1 MIMKRFKKPKQEKAV
16 YTKKEIRDLC
26 DQFVAKSCIL
36 MMTAVADELDL
47 DEEKIC
53 DIAKRTER
61 YAKYEKDH
69 IVRINEVSDML
80 KKKTGIDW
88 RW

>member
-1 MIMKRFKKPKQEKAV
+1 MKRFKKPKQENYSKV
-16 YTKKEIRDLC
+16 QVRELC

-36 MMTAVADELDL
+36 MITAVADELDI
-47 DEEKIC
+47 DEDMIC
-53 DIAKRTER
+53 RIAERTQR
-61 YAKYEKDH
+61 YAKYESDH
-69 IVRINEVSDML
+69 LIRMNEVSDML

>member
-53 DIAKRTER
+53 AIAERTER

-69 IVRINEVSDML
+69 IVRLNEVSKML
-80 KKKTGIDW
+80 KEKTGIDW

>member
-1 MIMKRFKKPKQEKAV
+1 MKRAKKPKQERF
-16 YTKKEIRDLC
+16 TKEQVRDLC

-36 MMTAVADELDL
+36 MITAVADELDL
-47 DEEKIC
+47 DEDRIC
-53 DIAKRTER
+53 SIAERTQR
-61 YAKYEKDH
+61 YAKYEKEH
-69 IVRINEVSDML
+69 LIHMNEVSDML